1 MKKYDS
7 TALQSSSLKFI
18 GAVELAVA
26 DSIVDSTRRYINVL
40 SSTSLVSELLGA
52 VELSVC
58 TSVCYGL
65 ITAVGTVAEVIV
77 EALPSNHSGFVKAM
91 KHLIG
96 MVVLSVVVDVSYSNA
111 AHQLSLWIDLN

>member
-1 MKKYDS
+1 M
-7 TALQSSSLKFI
+7 TLQLHNPLSLKFI

-26 DSIVDSTRRYINVL
+26 DSIVEPTRRHVL
-40 SSTSLVSELLGA
+40 ILPPARLVSELLGA

-58 TSVCYGL
+58 TSVRDGL